1 MKRMFNLAALC
12 LTALLALTP
21 ALSLAEATPTVAPES
36 QTYTLEQMLTF
47 AMQDEYNA
55 QATYDAILNAFGE
68 NNAFTNIVKAEVTH
82 QEELRTLF
90 QNYGIAMPENTAAQN
105 VTAPVSLQEA
115 FAAGVDAENANI
127 AMYQAFLAQKD
138 LPDDVRGVFN
148 TLVNASQNHLT
159 AFTRNA
165 EKNGLGLGQ
174 GNGQGMGN
182 GQGSG
187 NGQTDTDTDSTGNG
201 NGRGRSRSNMQT
213 NGSSQANADCPDCTI
228 ATGTQSGRNS
238 RR

>member
-21 ALSLAEATPTVAPES
+21 ALSLAEATTAPEV
-36 QTYTLEQMLTF
+36 QTYTLEQMLTL

-159 AFTRNA
+159 AFTRNV

-174 GNGQGMGN
+174 GNGQGLGN

-213 NGSSQANADCPDCTI
+213 NGGSRAYEDCPDCTI

>member
-1 MKRMFNLAALC
+1 MKRMFKMAALC

-21 ALSLAEATPTVAPES
+21 ALSLAEATATTAPEA
-36 QTYTLEQMLTF
+36 QTYTLEQMLTL

-55 QATYDAILNAFGE
+55 QATYDAILKAFGE
-68 NNAFTNIVKAEVTH
+68 SNAFTNIVKAEATH

-115 FAAGVDAENANI
+115 GVNAENANI

-148 TLVNASQNHLT
+148 TLVNASQNHLN

-165 EKNGLGLGQ
+165 EKDGLGLGQ
-174 GNGQGMGN
+174 GNGQGN
-182 GQGSG
+182 GQGAG
-187 NGQTDTDTDSTGNG
+187 NGQTDSDTDGTGNG
-201 NGRGRSRSNMQT
+201 NGRGRSNMQT
-213 NGSSQANADCPDCTI
+213 NGGARANADCPDCTMT
-228 ATGTQSGRNS
+228 AGTQNGRGG